1 MANGNDGAR
10 EGSAEPHLF
19 TDKNDMGSVLCLLL
33 KDLIYVQFVEGPE
46 LARVTG
52 WMRTIMNDV
61 GVGARSHAGWEAVCQ
76 LAAVA
81 AMSDIEYA
89 LEDSRALTLAA
100 WVRSLFVEMPVG
112 V

>member
-1 MANGNDGAR
+1 MTNSNDGVR
-10 EGSAEPHLF
+10 EDSAETHVF
-19 TDKNDMGSVLCLLL
+19 TDKHDMASVLCLLL

-52 WMRTIMNDV
+52 WMRAIMNDV
-61 GVGARSHAGWEAVCQ
+61 AVGARSETGWEAVCQ